1 MAIILNGSEIA
12 SKVNEEL
19 RTWASSLRGRGV
31 APTLAMILVGEDMAS
46 KRYVELK
53 ARRCRD
59 VGVEAQIHSLPGDVS
74 TGEAAEFVKRLSGD
88 PSIHGV
94 LVQLPLPEGV
104 DELPVVEA
112 IPPDKDV
119 DGLSPTTLGRILM
132 GGKGFIPAG
141 VEAIM
146 ELLKR
151 YEIERERRHWVIA
164 GRSIILGKPL
174 AALLSNMDCAV
185 TICDRE
191 DPNLVDH
198 MRAADILIVDLG
210 RKWFVKEEMVKES
223 AVVVDMGNNYEAGK
237 VYGDVDFEKVKR
249 RASAITPVPGGVGP
263 LLISMLIRNTL
274 RAAERSRI

>member
-19 RTWASSLRGRGV
+19 RNRASSLRGRGV

-59 VGVEAQIHSLPGDVS
+59 VGVEAQIHGLPGDVS

-198 MRAADILIVDLG
+198 MRTADILIVDLG

>member
-1 MAIILNGSEIA
+1 MTIILNGGEIA
-12 SKVNEEL
+12 SRVAEEL
-19 RTWASSLRGRGV
+19 RAWASSLRGSGIT
-31 APTLAMILVGEDMAS
+31 PTLAMILVGEDMAS
-46 KRYVELK
+46 RRYVELK

-59 VGVEAQIHSLPGDVS
+59 VGVETQIHSLPGDVP
-74 TGEAAEFVKRLSGD
+74 TGEVVEFVRRLGED

-94 LVQLPLPEGV
+94 MVQLPLPEGV
-104 DELPVVEA
+104 DMLTVVEA

-119 DGLSPTTLGRILM
+119 DGLSPTTLGRILI
-132 GGKGFIPAG
+132 GGGAFIPAG

-151 YEIERERRHWVIA
+151 YEIKTEGRHWVIA
-164 GRSIILGKPL
+164 GRSSILGKPL
-174 AALLSNMDCAV
+174 AALLLNKDCAV

-191 DPNLVDH
+191 DPNLVDY
-198 MRAADILIVDLG
+198 MREADILVVDLR

-223 AVVVDMGNNYEAGK
+223 AVVVDMGNNYEAGR
-237 VYGDVDFEKVKR
+237 VYGDVDFEEVKG

-274 RAAERSRI
+274 KAAERSRI